1 MGIRGVWSLENVELK
16 KPQDDWVEIPS
27 VYTRTVTEHAYFAGG
42 MDNSYN
48 NKSDYDKLT
57 YTTDT
62 TENVPSANFGTPGS
76 RYISAT
82 NSSTAGYHNH
92 GLNPGNTP
100 LTNVSKYTF
109 ASDSSSQL
117 PTAGF
122 IRQVSGDKPYA
133 LFSVGTN
140 TNGYFISGQPGPRTS
155 CHKLVYSTDQCDTL
169 PSGDASLARSRGMS
183 VGTQTVG
190 LLAGGYRYELPGPN
204 QITSTIDKLTYSN
217 ETTAASPSTFPASR
231 YSSAPYNSS
240 TAGYFTGGRVGSSET
255 KVSSTT
261 KIIFSSDA
269 ISNVPGLN
277 TTIVR
282 YKFNGIGGTKGFIGG
297 GLKSDGSTN
306 VSTVDK
312 INLSTETAAL
322 SPSGQLTDERRSPGC
337 FGPQGNAMPGNFFDA
352 KRWFDGQGE
361 PPNTAY
367 AASGTNGPSP
377 VYKTDLS
384 TLTAF
389 SYLSPATQSPQRT
402 RQGTFSSGLAA
413 YMNGGAT
420 GVPQSTMVSNT
431 DKLTYSTDTT
441 ARLPGSN
448 SPVVLFGHNGIANET
463 SGWFWGGHTYGIPE
477 PYNQTTLYKTTF
489 STDAMSTSPATMT
502 AGNYY
507 MSSTNSAT
515 AGYTFS
521 GQTYSTNTQKMTFS
535 TESCSMLPAQ
545 VPSAIYNNGSAIGNQ
560 TAGYVNAGHP
570 AYSAIVKTVWATETS
585 SEVASITSPG
595 RSKSLCFGN
604 TTLGFWGGGIPG
616 PAAKVDQITYA
627 TDTVANVPS
636 LEPSAIGGPSQF
648 GWGEGGRSRGIPI
661 TSPPA
666 ATPTSSTTNVYP
678 ATLVDFGYQQ
688 GGLAGGHDQKDVMKL
703 TFANDTAAEIPG
715 ADLPANR
722 HFHATFSSTLASYV
736 SGGKKWP
743 NITNDSTIDK
753 TVYATDTSS
762 NVVNGSSDN
771 LEPGRHKCSG
781 AMNSING
788 WTIGGSSQGQ
798 SRVDKFFFSSETN
811 QGDGTLTDSPGPNGR
826 WWFSTL
832 SAPEH
837 IYCVGGEN
845 RSNYWKFTY
854 GISSQAEVP
863 GATIPRLSAGIPGT
877 YGAKAM
883 TQGIGNST
891 QGYAGGGM
899 SGSNPITN
907 IDKIVY
913 ATDTVT
919 SGVAALLSGRYG
931 VSNLGTDIQGY
942 WLGGRESPG
951 SPAWDNRTTTKMPFS
966 TDTLAIAPGAWDSSY
981 NTRYSGFGSGAK
993 SFGTHRTATPNV
1005 I

>member
-1 MGIRGVWSLENVELK
+1 MTTRYTRGVWSLENVENK
-16 KPQDDWVEIPS
+16 FPDDDWVEITN
-27 VYTRTVTEHAYFAGG
+27 VFTRTATEHAYFAGG

-48 NKSDYDKLT
+48 FKSDYDKLT
-57 YTTDT
+57 YATDT
-62 TENVPSANFGTPGS
+62 TENVPSSNFGTPGS

-82 NSSTAGYHNH
+82 NSTTAGYHNH
-92 GLNPGNTP
+92 GLNPGNQP

-117 PTAGF
+117 PSSGF

-231 YSSAPYNSS
+231 YSSAPYNNS

-277 TTIVR
+277 ATIVR
-282 YKFNGIGGTKGFIGG
+282 YKFTGIGGTKGFIGG

-312 INLSTETAAL
+312 INLTTETAAL
-322 SPSGQLTDERRSPGC
+322 SPSGQLTDERRAAGC
-337 FGPQGNAMPGNFFDA
+337 FGPQGNAMPGSLFDP
-352 KRWFDGQGE
+352 KRWIDGLPE

-367 AASGTNGPSP
+367 ATRGTSSGGSP

-389 SYLSPATQSPQRT
+389 SYLAPATQSPQRS

-413 YMNGGAT
+413 YLNGGGT
-420 GVPQSTMVSNT
+420 GVPQSSMVSNQ

-441 ARLPGSN
+441 ARLPSSN
-448 SPVVLFGHNGIANET
+448 TPVVLLGHNGVANET
-463 SGWFWGGHTYGIPE
+463 VGWFWGGNTYGIPE
-477 PYNQTTLYKTTF
+477 PYNQTNLYKTTF
-489 STDAMSTSPATMT
+489 STDAMSTSPANMT

-521 GQTYSTNTQKMTFS
+521 GQTYSTNTQKLTFS

-595 RSKSLCFGN
+595 RSKTLCFGN
-604 TTLGFWGGGIPG
+604 TTLGFWGGGTPG
-616 PAAKVDQITYA
+616 PAAAVDQITYA

-636 LEPSAIGGPSQF
+636 LEPSAIGGPGEF
-648 GWGEGGRSRGIPI
+648 GWGEGGRSRGIPVPLA
-661 TSPPA
+661 SNNL
-666 ATPTSSTTNVYP
+666 TPTASTMSKYP
-678 ATLVDFGYQQ
+678 ATLPNFGFQQ
-688 GGLAGGHDQKDVMKL
+688 GHSSAPSGDEVRKID
-703 TFANDTAAEIPG
+703 FATEVGSEIP
-715 ADLPANR
+715 ARLPNAR
-722 HFHATFSSTLASYV
+722 KDHCSFSSNLASYI
-736 SGGKKWP
+736 SGGSTP
-743 NITNDSTIDK
+743 STTNSSQIDK
-753 TVYATDTSS
+753 TVYATGTSS
-762 NVVNGSSDN
+762 RVVNGSSDY
-771 LEPGRHKCSG
+771 LEPGRNKSG
-781 AMNSING
+781 AAGNQTNG
-788 WTIGGSSQGQ
+788 WTMGGGPAY
-798 SRVDKFFFSSETN
+798 SRIDKFFYSSETN
-811 QGDGTLTDSPGPNGR
+811 QGDGYWSNDGPGPNGR
-826 WWFSTL
+826 RWQSTL
-832 SAPEH
+832 SAPEY
-837 IYCVGGEN
+837 IYAAGGGS
-845 RSNYWKFTY
+845 RSSFWRFSYSI
-854 GISSQAEVP
+854 GSQQELPATLLRPPGNPTSFGAE
-863 GATIPRLSAGIPGT
+863 GQIPGL
-877 YGAKAM
+877 
-883 TQGIGNST
+883 GNLT
-891 QGYAGGGM
+891 QGYVGGGNNPG
-899 SGSNPITN
+899 GSPGNPYLQ
-907 IDKIVY
+907 KLVY
-913 ATDTVT
+913 STETVSSLGEILT
-919 SGVAALLSGRYG
+919 GARYG
-931 VSNLGTDIQGY
+931 VSNCGNLETGY
-942 WLGGRESPG
+942 FLGGSPSNAG
-951 SPAWDNRTTTKMPFS
+951 PNAGKTMKLSYSSETLSVCPAA
-966 TDTLAIAPGAWDSSY
+966 DTASQKQRGH
-981 NTRYSGFGSGAK
+981 GSGAK
-993 SFGTHRTATPNV
+993 SFGIWTDSFPV
-1005 I
+1005 II